1 MPRVKKI
8 KSDTISAAIKAH
20 AQAHEII
27 KPPAVCRMRDI
38 DMPYWASIVSS
49 KAPDEWT
56 QPDLILAA
64 GMARAMADIE
74 IFDSELLLEPSV
86 INNKPNPKITI
97 IETLTNRV
105 MRISRAL
112 QINARA
118 NSGEVRD
125 LKQGRANHKQA
136 VGAFNN
142 GLITFPSHEDEDE
155 DSLI

>member
-1 MPRVKKI
+1 MPRIKKI
-8 KSDTISAAIKAH
+8 KSDTISAALKAH
-20 AQAHEII
+20 AQAGTVIQ
-27 KPPAVCRMRDI
+27 PPAVCRMRDV
-38 DMPYWASIVSS
+38 DMPFWASIISS

-64 GMARAMADIE
+64 GMARAMAEIE
-74 IFDSELLLEPSV
+74 IIDGELLLEPSV

-118 NSGEVRD
+118 NNGEVRH
-125 LKQGRANHKQA
+125 LVKGRANHNQA
-136 VGAFNN
+136 VGALHNS
-142 GLITFPSHEDEDE
+142 LIPFPSYEDEDE

>member
-1 MPRVKKI
+1 MPRIKKI
-8 KSDTISAAIKAH
+8 KSDTISAALKAH
-20 AQAHEII
+20 AQAGKVIE
-27 KPPAVCRMRDI
+27 PPAVCRMRDI
-38 DMPYWASIVSS
+38 DMPYWTSIVSS

-56 QPDLILAA
+56 EPDLILAA
-64 GMARAMADIE
+64 GMARAMAEIE
-74 IFDSELLLEPSV
+74 VLDGELLTEPSV

-118 NSGEVRD
+118 NNGEVRH
-125 LKQGRANHKQA
+125 LVKGRTNHNQA
-136 VGAFNN
+136 LSGLHN
-142 GLITFPSHEDEDE
+142 GLIKYPSYEDEDE

>member
-1 MPRVKKI
+1 MPRIKKI

-27 KPPAVCRMRDI
+27 KPPTVCRMRDI
-38 DMPYWASIVSS
+38 DMPYWASIISS

-125 LKQGRANHKQA
+125 LKQGRANHMQA
-136 VGAFNN
+136 VEAFNN
-142 GLITFPSHEDEDE
+142 GLIQFTSDEDEDE